1 MNAENLGVFV
11 PLPMHISI
19 ALRFL
24 LYFKNKYK
32 FIKSNEVRDLPND
45 CGTRL
50 DLGPRPVQFSSSG
63 RL

>member
-32 FIKSNEVRDLPND
+32 FIKSNDIN
-45 CGTRL
+45 
-50 DLGPRPVQFSSSG
+50 
-63 RL
+63 